1 MGRGPT
7 AYFIFT
13 GEQRPHVREK
23 LLAERGG
30 DKVSV
35 ADVAKEMGAMWRQ
48 LSDDEK
54 QKYKDAAA
62 AAAAANVDPSS
73 SKDGDKGS
81 AKKEQRAM
89 LPLSLVKKVICRDEE
104 VKRVSGD
111 AVRVIAEATGMFI
124 GLLATRSLEYA
135 KAQKRKNFKFSD
147 IESAARSDS
156 RMKEIGLPISFEHED
171 VFVEMKKRRVDGS
184 GGGGGGGGRKR
195 KESGGGAGKGK
206 TLHSFFAPRVAP
218 AEREEE
224 PVVVVEEEEEEQE
237 NEDGDI
243 VGEEEQAEVLE
254 EDQQEEEQQQV
265 IEEEEE
271 EEKGG
276 EEDGGNT

>member
-1 MGRGPT
+1 MLLLEKERRNGQHKMGRGPT

-13 GEQRPHVREK
+13 DEQRPHAREK

-35 ADVAKEMGAMWRQ
+35 ADVAKEMGTMWRQ
-48 LSDDEK
+48 LSDEEK

-62 AAAAANVDPSS
+62 AAATTSPSS
-73 SKDGDKGS
+73 KVS
-81 AKKEQRAM
+81 AKREQPAM
-89 LPLSLVKKVICRDEE
+89 LPLSLVKRIICRDEE

-124 GLLATRSLEYA
+124 GLLATKSLEYA

-147 IESAARSDS
+147 IEAAARADS
-156 RMKEIGLPISFEHED
+156 RMKEIGLPLSFDHED

-184 GGGGGGGGRKR
+184 GGGGGGRKK
-195 KESGGGAGKGK
+195 KEVGGGAAQGK
-206 TLHSFFAPRVAP
+206 TLHSFFAPRAAH
-218 AEREEE
+218 AEREEG
-224 PVVVVEEEEEEQE
+224 VVVIGEEEQE

-243 VGEEEQAEVLE
+243 EGDQGEVLE
-254 EDQQEEEQQQV
+254 EDQQQQQQE
-265 IEEEEE
+265 EEEEE
-271 EEKGG
+271 EEKG
-276 EEDGGNT
+276 EEQDAGNT

>member
-35 ADVAKEMGAMWRQ
+35 ADVAKEIGARWRQ

-54 QKYKDAAA
+54 QKYKDAAAA

-81 AKKEQRAM
+81 AKKDQRAM

-147 IESAARSDS
+147 IEAAARSDS
-156 RMKEIGLPISFEHED
+156 RMKEIGLPISFEQED

-206 TLHSFFAPRVAP
+206 TLHSFFAPRAAP

-224 PVVVVEEEEEEQE
+224 LVEEEE

-254 EDQQEEEQQQV
+254 EDQQQEEE
-265 IEEEEE
+265 EEKGEEE

-276 EEDGGNT
+276 EEDAGNT